1 MKKIYDIDTLND
13 LVLYG
18 GSQFAAHVMNLENKV
33 QQKSAIEL
41 IGLQFISLKDFIEKF
56 NTIIKEFL
64 RLNSLCQNL
73 IDFMHEISKVMPFI
87 FNAEKVLLWAA
98 DCVKY

>member
-1 MKKIYDIDTLND
+1 
-13 LVLYG
+13 VLYG
-18 GSQFAAHVMNLENKV
+18 GSQFAVHVMNLENKV

-41 IGLQFISLKDFIEKF
+41 VSLQFISLKDFIEKF

-64 RLNSLCQNL
+64 HLNTNCQNL
-73 IDFMHEISKVMPFI
+73 KDLMNEISKVMPFI

-98 DCVKY
+98 DYVIFLDFKYLIFL